1 MFKIEAI
8 NTLKAVAQACKA
20 ATALLHVRNVHTRSV
35 SLAGLFYPRH
45 RNEKKI
51 RTLFKKFLIRIML
64 LKKGNLTNSNKN
76 RNKLL
81 INSCLLLMINK
92 NI

>member
-20 ATALLHVRNVHTRSV
+20 ATALLHVWNVP
-35 SLAGLFYPRH
+35 FYPRH